1 MTEVSSNGRAR
12 ALITGTGAVTPLGTG
27 TENFWDAALHGKSG
41 IGEITLFDPSPYPSR
56 IAGECWDF
64 DPTDFVSKKQARR
77 MDRYA
82 QLGIAAGIQAAE
94 SAGIVD
100 LVRETPERV
109 AIVMGSG
116 IGGISTWEREYR
128 VLNERGA
135 GRVSPFL
142 ITMMV
147 PNMAAGQLG
156 IALGAT
162 GPSQCPVLACATG
175 GEAIAEGLELIR
187 RGDADVVI
195 AGSSEAPI
203 TPLSMAGFCA
213 IRAVSRRNE
222 EPARASRPFDEGRDG
237 FVMSEGAGAVI
248 MESEEHA
255 ERRGAEPIAAV
266 AGYGRTTDAYHVT
279 APDEEGRGVERAMV
293 AAFADAGISPEDVG
307 HVNAHATATPTGDG
321 PETKAIARVV
331 PHALVSGTKSMTG
344 HSFGAVGATEGI
356 MCALALKHKVVPPTI
371 NLEQAGRR
379 LRGAQLRR
387 KRGRRSPGSQ
397 GRHLQFHGIRRS
409 QCRDRVYKCR
419 IEHEMSIRDLIA
431 ILPEPLRQRSLTH
444 PSVADPYESNGRL
457 EFLGDSV
464 LNSRVAEL
472 VFHGYPE
479 LLEGD
484 LTRIRAHLVRKSF
497 LATVGRS
504 EGIEE
509 IIESSVMNDSVIAD
523 TVEAIIGAAYLID
536 RDLVLRVLDE
546 IFNPAEVDTDELR
559 DWKTLLQETLQADGL
574 RPIYRVISKQGPAH
588 RPSFTSRVSVEGK
601 EVATGTGS
609 SIKESEQT
617 AARNALEILGIRP
630 VPRSAVEV
638 HVGA

>member
-64 DPTDFVSKKQARR
+64 SPTDFISKKQARR

-82 QLGIAAGIQAAE
+82 QFGIAAGIQAAE

-100 LVRETPERV
+100 LVREKPERV

-156 IALGAT
+156 IALGAK

-237 FVMSEGAGAVI
+237 FVMSEGAGAII

-255 ERRGAEPIAAV
+255 ERRGAESIAAV

-279 APDEEGRGVERAMV
+279 APDEDGRGVERAMIL
-293 AAFADAGISPEDVG
+293 AFEDAGIGPEDVG

-371 NLEQAGRR
+371 NLEKLADDCEE
-379 LRGAQLRR
+379 LNYV
-387 KRGRRSPGSQ
+387 GSEA
-397 GRHLQFHGIRRS
+397 
-409 QCRDRVYKCR
+409 V
-419 IEHEMSIRDLIA
+419 EAPDLKAA
-431 ILPEPLRQRSLTH
+431 I
-444 PSVADPYESNGRL
+444 SNSMG
-457 EFLGDSV
+457 FGGHNV
-464 LNSRVAEL
+464 
-472 VFHGYPE
+472 
-479 LLEGD
+479 
-484 LTRIRAHLVRKSF
+484 
-497 LATVGRS
+497 
-504 EGIEE
+504 
-509 IIESSVMNDSVIAD
+509 VIA
-523 TVEAIIGAAYLID
+523 
-536 RDLVLRVLDE
+536 
-546 IFNPAEVDTDELR
+546 
-559 DWKTLLQETLQADGL
+559 
-574 RPIYRVISKQGPAH
+574 
-588 RPSFTSRVSVEGK
+588 FTSVE
-601 EVATGTGS
+601 
-609 SIKESEQT
+609 
-617 AARNALEILGIRP
+617 
-630 VPRSAVEV
+630 
-638 HVGA
+638 